1 MILHMTVGEIVTSY
15 RQAANQK
22 QQIGVLADLNACT
35 KTDIKRILEDAG
47 VDADSTYTGRTWN
60 AGEERRLRQL
70 AAEGRTAGAGTSVR
84 RRRTRRRE
92 NEPQPIRPTV
102 PPARAP
108 RTRASVSAWFG

>member
-35 KTDIKRILEDAG
+35 KTDIRRILEDAG

-70 AAEGRTAGAGTSVR
+70 AAEGKTAGEIAGLMHRSRRSVTSKAKNICLKLTPEAER
-84 RRRTRRRE
+84 G
-92 NEPQPIRPTV
+92 
-102 PPARAP
+102 
-108 RTRASVSAWFG
+108 SYG